1 MHAVGVGDGWFQL
14 CQDREQWSELYF
26 GAVDILAQ
34 NRGTITCA
42 NIFQIWNLFSV
53 CVCVVV
59 LSKGRVIYQD
69 IITFVEFS
77 TGYWFRRI
85 LRTLLSR
92 YSVLRTAAKV
102 GVYSMWCL
110 RGSNFETG

>member
-1 MHAVGVGDGWFQL
+1 MVRVV
-14 CQDREQWSELYF
+14 F

-42 NIFQIWNLFSV
+42 ANIFFKSGIFLV
-53 CVCVVV
+53 HVCVVV
-59 LSKGRVIYQD
+59 ISKGRVIYQD

-77 TGYWFRRI
+77 TGCWFRRI
-85 LRTLLSR
+85 LRTLLLR
-92 YSVLRTAAKV
+92 YSVLRTATKV
-102 GVYSMWCL
+102 KGVCVCSMWCL